1 MDNYIYY
8 VTLFDYYGS
17 LLTEKQRQY
26 FEDYYFENLSLSEIS
41 ENLGISRN
49 AVNKQIHKTIEK
61 LEYYEEKLELYQ
73 KSEKI
78 KKWLEQS
85 QIEPKIKEKI
95 EKMI

>member
-85 QIEPKIKEKI
+85 QIEPRIKEKI

>member
-78 KKWLEQS
+78 KNWLEQS

>member
-26 FEDYYFENLSLSEIS
+26 FEDYYFENLSLSEIG

-85 QIEPKIKEKI
+85 QIEPRIKEKI

>member
-26 FEDYYFENLSLSEIS
+26 FEDYYFENSSLSEIS

-78 KKWLEQS
+78 KKLLEQS

>member
-49 AVNKQIHKTIEK
+49 AVNKQLHQTIEK
-61 LEYYEEKLELYQ
+61 LEYYEQKLELYK
-73 KSEKI
+73 KSEAI
-78 KKWLEQS
+78 KKLLKQS
-85 QIEPKIKEKI
+85 QIEPNIKEKI

>member
-78 KKWLEQS
+78 KKWLERS

>member
-73 KSEKI
+73 KREKI
-78 KKWLEQS
+78 KKRLEKS
-85 QIEPKIKEKI
+85 
-95 EKMI
+95 

>member
-78 KKWLEQS
+78 KKWLGQS
-85 QIEPKIKEKI
+85 QIEPRIKEKI

>member
-85 QIEPKIKEKI
+85 QIEQKIKEKI

>member
-95 EKMI
+95 V

>member
-78 KKWLEQS
+78 KNG
-85 QIEPKIKEKI
+85 
-95 EKMI
+95 

>member
-1 MDNYIYY
+1 M
-8 VTLFDYYGS
+8 
-17 LLTEKQRQY
+17 
-26 FEDYYFENLSLSEIS
+26 
-41 ENLGISRN
+41 
-49 AVNKQIHKTIEK
+49 NKQIHKTIEK

>member
-85 QIEPKIKEKI
+85 QIEPKIKEKL

>member
-95 EKMI
+95 EKII

>member
-61 LEYYEEKLELYQ
+61 LEYYEKKLELYQ

-85 QIEPKIKEKI
+85 QIEPRIKEKI
-95 EKMI
+95 EKII

>member
-49 AVNKQIHKTIEK
+49 AVNKQIHKTIET

-85 QIEPKIKEKI
+85 QIEPRIKEKI